1 MSMERKIPKG
11 VLGGTW
17 REGWGNQREQ
27 LVSLPQ
33 AAGAEL

>member
-1 MSMERKIPKG
+1 MERKIPKVG
-11 VLGGTW
+11 
-17 REGWGNQREQ
+17 REDRGNQREQ